1 MEHFRL
7 ECQLLEEKNRN
18 ESLQSYTSTISHE
31 FRTPIGTSLMFL
43 EQMLQSS
50 AANSFNKGTERTINL
65 IISQL
70 NFLLSLVNDVLAM
83 KQIEMGQFRPHSEQ
97 FSPLKV
103 LDFIKSIFQPQC
115 EMQRLSFSYE
125 ISDDDSQKVP
135 DTLIGD

>member
-1 MEHFRL
+1 
-7 ECQLLEEKNRN
+7 
-18 ESLQSYTSTISHE
+18 
-31 FRTPIGTSLMFL
+31 MFL